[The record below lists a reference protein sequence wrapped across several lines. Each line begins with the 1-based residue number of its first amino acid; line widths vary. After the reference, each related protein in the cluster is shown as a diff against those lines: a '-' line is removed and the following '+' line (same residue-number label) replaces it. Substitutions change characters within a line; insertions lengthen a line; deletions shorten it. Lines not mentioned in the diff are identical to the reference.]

1 MGTWVKVKVPIFMGS
16 RTSQVQADLKGTTV
30 GFFENMPVAMV
41 DILFL
46 YLYMFS
52 QFCHHVP
59 WGSLLHNLWNTGCPS
74 FIINISF
81 QVLGQ

>member
-1 MGTWVKVKVPIFMGS
+1 MGTWGKVKVPIFMGS
-16 RTSQVQADLKGTTV
+16 WTSRVQPDLKGTTV
-30 GFFENMPVAMV
+30 GFSENMSVAVV
-41 DILFL
+41 DTLFL

-59 WGSLLHNLWNTGCPS
+59 WGSLFHNLWDTGCPS